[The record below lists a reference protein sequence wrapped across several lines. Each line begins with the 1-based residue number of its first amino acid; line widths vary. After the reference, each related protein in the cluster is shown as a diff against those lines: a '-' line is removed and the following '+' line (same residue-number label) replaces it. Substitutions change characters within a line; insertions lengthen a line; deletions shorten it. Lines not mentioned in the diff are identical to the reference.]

1 MAGTFSSRTLWC
13 SNRFQCPERLH
24 LTGHAGWGL
33 HLLLAR
39 HHLEGWHVPGNQAL
53 QVLQQHTGAL
63 ERLQAHLAG
72 EVATRGRVQ
81 GQVPLKA
88 QLGVVALAA
97 LFALERLFVGVV
109 RVQVV
114 LQVVLPVKHFL
125 TIVTLVGFLRRV
137 RSHVP

>member
-1 MAGTFSSRTLWC
+1 M
-13 SNRFQCPERLH
+13 P
-24 LTGHAGWGL
+24 
-33 HLLLAR
+33 
-39 HHLEGWHVPGNQAL
+39 LE
-53 QVLQQHTGAL
+53 
-63 ERLQAHLAG
+63 
-72 EVATRGRVQ
+72 
-81 GQVPLKA
+81 A

-125 TIVTLVGFLRRV
+125 AIVTLVGFLGRV